1 MLTLTH
7 THTHSKCCN
16 SYIVVRRKNQSF
28 FIKCHAGQTIFNV
41 KQELCTCLI
50 NDDKQQQQQQLT
62 PESLQLCNTEKEV
75 FNNDE
80 IMLSSLKNQE
90 ELYLCLPISDGEE
103 QEWEPIEVTTMP
115 PLGDDHAASS
125 SATSTSAPMQE

>member
-1 MLTLTH
+1 
-7 THTHSKCCN
+7 
-16 SYIVVRRKNQSF
+16 
-28 FIKCHAGQTIFNV
+28 
-41 KQELCTCLI
+41 
-50 NDDKQQQQQQLT
+50 LT

-80 IMLSSLKNQE
+80 MLSSLKNQE

-115 PLGDDHAASS
+115 PLGDDPAASS